1 MKIKLIA
8 LAIVAGA
15 ISGIADAQMSSSD
28 QFIVQNYLST
38 HPELPQDK
46 TQEIERKATLQEV
59 INYVKGNSYYNGSA
73 TVSFPPIDTTAVPIS
88 TLTPATKPQAAIST
102 DGEGEALTR
111 ANQERT
117 AQQTE
122 ALQDAYR
129 QRFAQLKGEALTRAN
144 QARTAQQT
152 EALQDAYRTSAKK
165 FNDEKGQALL
175 EGNLKRTQ
183 IQSDAL
189 NAAKSEHEANQHQVD
204 ATQYR
209 TRVNAQVAESRYEE
223 FVQQTNANTADINTL
238 NTGLKQAQA
247 MGRDDQSR
255 ANDAYANTEANR
267 QALQA
272 TNHRV
277 ADNSAEIANHEQR
290 IEELEAS
297 NSANFGKLKN
307 EMDKNRQ
314 RASAAISGVAAMA
327 NIPQVIQG
335 QTFSV
340 GAGVG
345 TTDSESALA
354 VGFSARAAEHVVV
367 KGSVSDD
374 TQQNFVVGGGV
385 SYGW

>member
-1 MKIKLIA
+1 M
-8 LAIVAGA
+8 
-15 ISGIADAQMSSSD
+15 
-28 QFIVQNYLST
+28 
-38 HPELPQDK
+38 
-46 TQEIERKATLQEV
+46 
-59 INYVKGNSYYNGSA
+59 
-73 TVSFPPIDTTAVPIS
+73 
-88 TLTPATKPQAAIST
+88 TPATKPQAATST

-117 AQQTE
+117 AQQTK

-144 QARTAQQT
+144 QERTAQQT

-204 ATQYR
+204 AAQYR
-209 TRVNAQVAESRYEE
+209 TMVNAQVAESSHEE
-223 FVQQTNANTADINTL
+223 FVQQTDANTADINTL
-238 NTGLKQAQA
+238 NTGLKQAQV
-247 MGRDDQSR
+247 MGSDAQSR

-277 ADNSAEIANHEQR
+277 ADNSAAIANHEQR
-290 IEELEAS
+290 IEKLEAS

-307 EMDKNRQ
+307 QVDENRQ

-367 KGSVSDD
+367 KASVSDD